1 MNKIFFLLAVVLLI
15 AAIYMFF
22 KSRQAKAAST
32 QETGDTFSKDYFAE
46 AKGQNEFNPENLG
59 PGAIIRYGATDYVV
73 RGTMTLNEGPY
84 YWYEYLL
91 DGGDNSSW
99 LGVEV
104 DEGQLNLTWWTSRKG
119 AGVTPDRGTV
129 EFEGVTYSEDERGHA
144 RYTSTGT
151 TGLPESG
158 EMRYVDYSAGDKLL
172 GFEGWANN
180 DSWEVSTGHTMLP
193 GEFTVYPAPKA

>member
-73 RGTMTLNEGPY
+73 RGTLTLITG
-84 YWYEYLL
+84 
-91 DGGDNSSW
+91 
-99 LGVEV
+99 
-104 DEGQLNLTWWTSRKG
+104 TS
-119 AGVTPDRGTV
+119 TCSTV
-129 EFEGVTYSEDERGHA
+129 EITPPGWESRSMKASSISPGGPPA
-144 RYTSTGT
+144 RAPASRQIAAPWNSRELHIVRTSVA
-151 TGLPESG
+151 
-158 EMRYVDYSAGDKLL
+158 MRA
-172 GFEGWANN
+172 
-180 DSWEVSTGHTMLP
+180 TP
-193 GEFTVYPAPKA
+193 PPAPPACQSPARCAT